1 MMSDDMM
8 SGAMGVGMVLWAL
21 LLLSLIA
28 LSVAATLRLLR
39 KNRSTGPSARDN
51 LDALDARY
59 ARGELERE
67 DYLQRRAD
75 LTHER

>member
-1 MMSDDMM
+1 MMDGGMM
-8 SGAMGVGMVLWAL
+8 SGAMGVGALLWAL

-28 LSVAATLRLLR
+28 LSIAATLRLLR
-39 KNRSTGPSARDN
+39 RDNSSTTSARHE
-51 LDALDARY
+51 LDARY

-75 LTHER
+75 LTQGA

>member
-1 MMSDDMM
+1 MMNDEMM

-28 LSVAATLRLLR
+28 LSIAATLRLLR
-39 KNRSTGPSARDN
+39 TDRSTTPSPREE
-51 LDALDARY
+51 LDARY

-75 LTHER
+75 LVEGR

>member
-1 MMSDDMM
+1 MMNDGMM

-39 KNRSTGPSARDN
+39 RDGSTTPSPRDE
-51 LDALDARY
+51 LDARY

-75 LTHER
+75 LVEGR

>member
-1 MMSDDMM
+1 MMNDGMM
-8 SGAMGVGMVLWAL
+8 SGAMGVGMVLWTL

-28 LSVAATLRLLR
+28 LSIAATLRLLR
-39 KNRSTGPSARDN
+39 REGSTTPSPRE
-51 LDALDARY
+51 ALDARY

-75 LTHER
+75 LVEGR

>member
-1 MMSDDMM
+1 MMNDGMM

-28 LSVAATLRLLR
+28 LSIAATLRLLHR
-39 KNRSTGPSARDN
+39 DGSTTRSPRDE
-51 LDALDARY
+51 LDARY

-75 LTHER
+75 LLEGR

>member
-1 MMSDDMM
+1 MMNDGMM

-21 LLLSLIA
+21 LLLALIA

-39 KNRSTGPSARDN
+39 NDGSTAPSPREE
-51 LDALDARY
+51 LDARY

-75 LTHER
+75 LTQHP